1 MINPVIE
8 IAILLALVLFV
19 ASRLYA
25 ALGKDE
31 HRPDP
36 NKKRPEMG
44 APQRTADVVPMPER
58 ERIYEPTFGGPAA
71 ETLRQIYEAD
81 KSFDPDQFVKGA
93 RAAYEMIVG
102 AYAASNRDMLKTLV
116 DDDVYEAW
124 DAAMTER
131 DENNV
136 KPFELLRVRKCQIVD
151 AELEDDLARIM
162 IEYEAELGDGEDTTE
177 ANEIWT
183 YKRMVTSSDPN
194 WLLDDVE
201 TAA

>member
-1 MINPVIE
+1 MTNPVIE
-8 IAILLALVLFV
+8 IVILLALVLFV

-25 ALGKDE
+25 ALGRDE

-36 NKKRPEMG
+36 SKQRETVPN
-44 APQRTADVVPMPER
+44 QRTAEIHQLPEQ
-58 ERIYEPTFGGPAA
+58 ERLYEPTFGGPAA
-71 ETLRQIYEAD
+71 DVLRRIYEAD

-102 AYAASNRDMLKTLV
+102 AYASSNRDMLKSLV

-124 DAAMTER
+124 DAAMRER
-131 DENNV
+131 DDNDV
-136 KPFELLRVRKCQIVD
+136 KPFELLRIRKCQIED
-151 AELEDDLARIM
+151 AELDGTLARIM
-162 IEYEAELGDGEDTTE
+162 IEYEAELGDGEDTSQ

-183 YKRMVTSSDPN
+183 YKRDVTSEDPN

-201 TAA
+201 AAK

>member
-1 MINPVIE
+1 MIE

-36 NKKRPEMG
+36 NKLKERMQ
-44 APQRTADVVPMPER
+44 PQRSADVVQMPER

-71 ETLRQIYEAD
+71 EILRKIYEAD
-81 KSFDPDQFVKGA
+81 KNFDPDEFIKGA
-93 RAAYEMIVG
+93 RAAYDMIVG
-102 AYAASNRDMLKTLV
+102 AYAASNRELLKTLV

-131 DENNV
+131 DNNNV
-136 KPFELLRVRKCQIVD
+136 TPFELLRIRKCQIVD
-151 AELEDDLARIM
+151 AELEGTLARIM
-162 IEYEAELGDGEDTTE
+162 IEYEAELGDGEDTTQ
-177 ANEIWT
+177 AHEIWT
-183 YKRMVTSSDPN
+183 YKRDVTSSDPN

-201 TAA
+201 AAS

>member
-1 MINPVIE
+1 MDSSVIE
-8 IAILLALVLFV
+8 IVILLALVLFV

-36 NKKRPEMG
+36 NNRPERV
-44 APQRTADVVPMPER
+44 PTQRTADVVQMPER

-71 ETLRQIYEAD
+71 ETLRKIYEAD
-81 KSFDPDQFVKGA
+81 KNFDPDEFIKGA

-102 AYAASNRDMLKTLV
+102 AYAASNRDMLKSLV

-124 DAAMTER
+124 DAAMKER
-131 DENNV
+131 DEAGT

-151 AELEDDLARIM
+151 AELEGTLARIM

-177 ANEIWT
+177 AHEIWT
-183 YKRMVTSSDPN
+183 YKRDMTSSDPN

-201 TAA
+201 AAD